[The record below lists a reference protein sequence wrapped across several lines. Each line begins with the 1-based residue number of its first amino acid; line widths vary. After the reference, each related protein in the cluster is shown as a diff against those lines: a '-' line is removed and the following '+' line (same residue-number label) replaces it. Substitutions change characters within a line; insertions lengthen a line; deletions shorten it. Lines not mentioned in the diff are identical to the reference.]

1 MKNPVQIL
9 AEMTRGLALSGL
21 MVILVVL
28 LAGCAQPVRLA
39 GEAQLP
45 VDFSGHWEVDYRA
58 SDDLQDKIQHLYRLA
73 KDAAMR
79 QQAAARMGQK
89 AASIA
94 PLYRRRSATPRP
106 SPVDTTS
113 PRRGTLGSWTRMRI
127 ESGKV
132 SA

>member
-79 QQAAARMGQK
+79 QQAAARMGQNVHVEG
-89 AASIA
+89 
-94 PLYRRRSATPRP
+94 ATGWSDPMALVGMGQLT
-106 SPVDTTS
+106 VDS
-113 PRRGTLGSWTRMRI
+113 L
-127 ESGKV
+127 
-132 SA
+132 